1 MLPQLTYFLVIII
14 WATTPL
20 AIKLGGESFVPLA
33 GLSLRIA
40 LAFLVGSA
48 ICTIGGYAGLNI
60 KRHWK
65 LYAVASIGLFPN
77 MALVYMAATY
87 IPSGLIALLFGLTPF
102 YSALLSQLLLGEGD
116 LPARKLVAITIAV
129 VGLGL
134 IFADR
139 SSLNAG
145 STPGILLMLISNL
158 LFSGSALWVKRIN
171 RTLSVGPME
180 QALGAMVFSLPG
192 LFITWFAVVGFE
204 PVSVTPASLV
214 SLLYLAFCGSLLGF
228 VAYYYILNQ
237 FTAET
242 VSLIPLITPVLAM
255 ILGVVV
261 VDEQVTLA
269 MIAGAV
275 LIISALIIHQ
285 RLWHV
290 LRLRYPCRNKQG
302 DQI

>member
-20 AIKLGGESFVPLA
+20 AIKLGGESFAPLA
-33 GLSLRIA
+33 GLSLRIG

-65 LYAVASIGLFPN
+65 LYAVASISLFPN
-77 MALVYMAATY
+77 MALVYTAATY

-102 YSALLSQLLLGEGD
+102 YSALLSQPLLGEGD
-116 LPARKLVAITIAV
+116 LPPRKLVAIAIAV
-129 VGLGL
+129 LGLGL
-134 IFADR
+134 IFVDR
-139 SSLNAG
+139 SSLNAE
-145 STPGILLMLISNL
+145 SAIGILLMLISNL
-158 LFSGSALWVKRIN
+158 LFSGSALWVKKIN
-171 RTLSVGPME
+171 RTLSVGPVE

-192 LFITWFAVVGFE
+192 LFITWFVVVGVD
-204 PVSVTPASLV
+204 PVNVSSTSLV

-237 FTAET
+237 FTAEA

-255 ILGVVV
+255 MLGVIVL
-261 VDEQVTLA
+261 DEQLTPA
-269 MIAGAV
+269 MIIGAG
-275 LIISALIIHQ
+275 LIISALAIHQ

-290 LRLRYPCRNKQG
+290 LMQRYSYKNKQA